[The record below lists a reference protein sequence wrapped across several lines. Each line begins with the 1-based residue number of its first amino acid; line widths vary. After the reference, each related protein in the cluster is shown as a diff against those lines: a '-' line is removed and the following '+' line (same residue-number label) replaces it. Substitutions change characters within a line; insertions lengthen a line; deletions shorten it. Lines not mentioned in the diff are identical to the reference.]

1 MAIEQKIDR
10 CFTHLT
16 PGQYESNNE
25 DVWVLRAFV
34 TPGSVEEYIPRNMNV
49 NTKWISS
56 ATIRNPSATAIVD
69 IDFHGPRLEEQNVL
83 EIDVGPIE
91 KILHNPSFKS
101 DGTTAVSGTTKH
113 INQSYTQGFNEPLHN
128 LNYVNVWQ
136 VSHGNIQPISEMGY
150 CKSMVAGTTFEP
162 RGIPAKLNISTNF
175 DSCLQYCNSNLCN
188 TACGY
193 RDGRCFCLLYQPQ
206 RRTNVQVDSNSLSA
220 TSFCFPPKH
229 SGFFNQNSNTWI
241 VKGGYIQNDIVA
253 PDTLT
258 SSNIPNTYLYF
269 DSQAWG
275 SGKTQ
280 SINFQFYTSG
290 LSSVNVMFGL
300 NRDIHERKLVGD
312 QNDWGTERSCLSVS
326 FPCNGWTNFYKLL
339 PEINLFQQQSG
350 RLIDVGK
357 DSVSFSVKATNLVS
371 IGFLRQPRK

>member
-1 MAIEQKIDR
+1 M
-10 CFTHLT
+10 
-16 PGQYESNNE
+16 G
-25 DVWVLRAFV
+25 VAFV
-34 TPGSVEEYIPRNMNV
+34 FFI
-49 NTKWISS
+49 
-56 ATIRNPSATAIVD
+56 NPN
-69 IDFHGPRLEEQNVL
+69 GEQ
-83 EIDVGPIE
+83 
-91 KILHNPSFKS
+91 
-101 DGTTAVSGTTKH
+101 
-113 INQSYTQGFNEPLHN
+113 
-128 LNYVNVWQ
+128 
-136 VSHGNIQPISEMGY
+136 
-150 CKSMVAGTTFEP
+150 
-162 RGIPAKLNISTNF
+162 
-175 DSCLQYCNSNLCN
+175 
-188 TACGY
+188 
-193 RDGRCFCLLYQPQ
+193 
-206 RRTNVQVDSNSLSA
+206 NVQVDSNSLSA

-280 SINFQFYTSG
+280 LINFQFYTSG

-339 PEINLFQQQSG
+339 PEINLFQQQSD

-357 DSVSFSVKATNLVS
+357 DSVSFSVKATSLVS
-371 IGFLRQPRK
+371 IGFLRQPRKLLSAKGA